1 MLRIIF
7 SYSLVFFLFLI
18 SGFAS
23 AGIIIGGTRLVYI
36 SDQSDATINVKNKET
51 KLPYLVQVWVDP
63 FDENDK
69 SKPPFTAIPP
79 VSRLE
84 ARQEKVLRIIKTKG
98 ALPEDRESV
107 FWLNI
112 KNIPPMGDNANTN
125 TLEIAI
131 KTRIKLF
138 WRPASI
144 KLVPESAALK
154 MKWSVQGKNLIV
166 SNPTPLHIN
175 VMSVTVDGKD
185 VPLNMVPPFDK
196 VTLPLPAGVTGKAL
210 TWRFINDYGA
220 ISQNIN
226 VTL

>member
-1 MLRIIF
+1 MLRVIL
-7 SYSLVFFLFLI
+7 SYILASFLFFI
-18 SGFAS
+18 SGMAN
-23 AGIIIGGTRLVYI
+23 AGIIIGGTRLVYVG
-36 SDQSDATINVKNKET
+36 SQSDATINVQNKET
-51 KLPYLVQVWVDP
+51 KIPYLVQVWIDP
-63 FDENDK
+63 FNDTDK

-84 ARQEKVLRIIKTKG
+84 ARQEKTLRIIKTQG
-98 ALPEDRESV
+98 ALPDDRESV

-112 KNIPPMGDNANTN
+112 KNIPPSGDDANAN

-138 WRPASI
+138 WRPATI
-144 KLVPESAALK
+144 KFIPESAALK
-154 MKWSVQGKNLIV
+154 VKWTIQGNSLIV
-166 SNPTPLHIN
+166 DNPTPIHIS
-175 VMSVTVDGKD
+175 VMNVTVDGKD
-185 VPLNMVPPFDK
+185 VPLDMVRPFDK
-196 VTLPLPAGVTGKAL
+196 VTLPLPAGVTGHAL